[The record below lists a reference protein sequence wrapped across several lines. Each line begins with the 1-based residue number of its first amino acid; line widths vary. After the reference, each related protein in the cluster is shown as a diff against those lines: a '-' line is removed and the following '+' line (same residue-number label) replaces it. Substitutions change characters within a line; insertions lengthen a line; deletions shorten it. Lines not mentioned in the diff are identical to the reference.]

1 MTGNPDAACMYLTS
15 ASTLG
20 RSYALYAKLIVILLS
35 GVWSSRGS
43 LLGNRSKH
51 NSFGI
56 PFSLNPVRMGLTLG
70 KNTVTPCFA
79 NKTVQSA
86 SQMGPTPTIVL
97 VKDGMMY
104 HVLGKSSTNCGI
116 GSEAV
121 AYDLSTCPVAV
132 PTHFLG
138 YLCHAG
144 HGYLLGKCRGGLR
157 HSLLR
162 QCHVVVDSYE
172 PLPSYWFGRVG
183 IELGGGLQRKIVSYD
198 KFSLM

>member
-15 ASTLG
+15 ASTFG

-35 GVWSSRGS
+35 GVWSSRGYW
-43 LLGNRSKH
+43 LGNRSKH

-104 HVLGKSSTNCGI
+104 PVVGKSASNCGV
-116 GSEAV
+116 GNEAV
-121 AYDLSTCPVAV
+121 ANNLSTCPLAV
-132 PTHFLG
+132 PTLIFG
-138 YLCHAG
+138 
-144 HGYLLGKCRGGLR
+144 
-157 HSLLR
+157 
-162 QCHVVVDSYE
+162 VVV
-172 PLPSYWFGRVG
+172 
-183 IELGGGLQRKIVSYD
+183 LGGPCGAIGE
-198 KFSLM
+198 M